1 MKEDTITIKV
11 KNTLKKERSNETV
24 VLTKGFLK
32 IKDVTALGILDKKS
46 GEIQVT
52 QTVDIDGDDIA
63 DELLFQPKIIG
74 AKSKNEY
81 IIFQISESQKPKTEV
96 YCYSRFV
103 PERTD
108 DYAWENNKVA
118 FRTYG
123 PTAQKMIED
132 KIKGGTFSSGIDG
145 WLKRV

>member
-1 MKEDTITIKV
+1 MFVISLSSFNLKEDTITI

-24 VLTKGFLK
+24 VLAKGFLK
-32 IKDVTALGILDKKS
+32 IKDVTALGIRDKKS

-96 YCYSRFV
+96 Y
-103 PERTD
+103 
-108 DYAWENNKVA
+108 
-118 FRTYG
+118 
-123 PTAQKMIED
+123 
-132 KIKGGTFSSGIDG
+132 
-145 WLKRV
+145 